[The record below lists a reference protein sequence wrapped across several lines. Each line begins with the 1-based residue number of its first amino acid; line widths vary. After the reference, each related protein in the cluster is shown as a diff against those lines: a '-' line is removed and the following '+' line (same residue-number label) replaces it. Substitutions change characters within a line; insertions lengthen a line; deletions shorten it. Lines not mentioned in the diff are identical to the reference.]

1 MKRVISPRSVLVVGM
16 NIPAPLIW
24 PPRPTEIT
32 RRIIS
37 IEHRVK
43 ISISTNCVSCISQYQ
58 GSEQFKGSL
67 AETTHT
73 LIISININNTICT
86 ADKSAV
92 TVTDIYAWDV
102 AIKSAGSD
110 VADTDA
116 FCRIEGFF

>member
-1 MKRVISPRSVLVVGM
+1 M

-24 PPRPTEIT
+24 PPRPAEIT
-32 RRIIS
+32 RRVIS
-37 IEHRVK
+37 IEHRAK

>member
-1 MKRVISPRSVLVVGM
+1 M

-58 GSEQFKGSL
+58 GSEQFKGPL

-73 LIISININNTICT
+73 LIISININNTIRT

-92 TVTDIYAWDV
+92 TVTDIYAWDAAV
-102 AIKSAGSD
+102 KSAGSD